1 MTATKAHCPETRLSN
16 AFAKYME
23 EHGSDKAIAVIQKVL
38 AKNAASLKNNARPVQ
53 KRS

>member
-1 MTATKAHCPETRLSN
+1 MTAMKAHCPETRLRN
-16 AFAKYME
+16 AFTRYME

-38 AKNAASLKNNARPVQ
+38 AKKAAPLKNNARPVQ